1 VIPDV
6 VVDIGNTRMKWGR
19 VADARIGDATSL
31 PLDDP
36 NSWDNQRRAWG
47 LKRSSQWVLASV
59 NPAVQ
64 GRFSQWVEKHGG
76 RLIELTD
83 YRQVPLRL
91 QSDSLRQTGIDRLL
105 AALAARHQVQNRPV
119 IILNVGTAITA
130 DVVDES
136 GTFLGGAIL
145 PGPQLMARSL
155 HEHTAKLPLID
166 SSNLHTVW
174 LPGKD
179 TESAIEGG
187 ILAATGGA
195 FQWLIANYTASLESP
210 PVVYLTGG
218 GAKPYLDTD
227 GAGWTPDP
235 EDTRYSPTLTL
246 DGIRLAAEALP

>member
-1 VIPDV
+1 MTPDV
-6 VVDIGNTRMKWGR
+6 VVDVGNSRIKWGR
-19 VADARIGDATSL
+19 VTSAQIGDASAL

-36 NSWDNQRRAWG
+36 DSWDNQRRAWS
-47 LKRSSQWVLASV
+47 LDRSTEWVLASV
-59 NPAVQ
+59 NPAVHGQ
-64 GRFSQWVEKHGG
+64 FSQWVEKHGG

-83 YRQVPLRL
+83 YRQVPIRL
-91 QSDSLRQTGIDRLL
+91 QSESLQQTGIDRLL
-105 AALAARHQVQNRPV
+105 AALAAHRQVRNRPV

-155 HEHTAKLPLID
+155 HEHTARLPLID
-166 SSNLHTVW
+166 ASNLHTVW
-174 LPGKD
+174 LPGQD
-179 TESAIEGG
+179 TRSAIEGG

-195 FQWLIANYTASLESP
+195 FQWLIANYIASLESP

-218 GAKPYLDTD
+218 GARPYLDTD
-227 GAGWTPDP
+227 GIGWTPDP
-235 EDTRYSPTLTL
+235 GDTRYSPTLIL